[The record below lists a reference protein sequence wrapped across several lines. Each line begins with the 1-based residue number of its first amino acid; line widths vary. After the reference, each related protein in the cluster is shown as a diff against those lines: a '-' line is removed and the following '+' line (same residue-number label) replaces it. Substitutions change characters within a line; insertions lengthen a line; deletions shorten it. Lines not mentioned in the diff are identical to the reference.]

1 MQVELKY
8 NIVKLVGGEWDFGE
22 TLSKAD
28 KTFSKSERFPSARGA
43 WTGNLSPFT
52 KDQASF
58 RLPFPQIR
66 HTTNQVD
73 WSYTLVIIA
82 SENRYIYW
90 LYENQ
95 LQSNLCWEKRG
106 PV

>member
-52 KDQASF
+52 KDLVSLWMRSPKISF
-58 RLPFPQIR
+58 S
-66 HTTNQVD
+66 TNQL
-73 WSYTLVIIA
+73 YYVIL
-82 SENRYIYW
+82 E
-90 LYENQ
+90 LYLPCPFRITIDYLN
-95 LQSNLCWEKRG
+95 SNSCLAVFW
-106 PV
+106 